1 MIKENILENGLK
13 IISYQKKSNPL
24 VSIQLYIRIGTAQEK
39 DNESGFAHL
48 TEHLVFKSTKK
59 YPNNKI
65 METAAWLGGNINA
78 YTEYDSTCFYI
89 TLPSNQLEK
98 GMEIISEL
106 GINANFSNEEFYN
119 EKQIVI
125 QEKNQYDDDPEDSF
139 VETIAKTYFQKN
151 RYGKP
156 ILGETKSL
164 NSAKPE
170 ELRKFYKKY
179 YRPNNAFLLVSGDFE
194 EDKLLQTVKKYF
206 GDWKQ
211 KKVVKIPYYQD
222 SWKSGFHFI
231 KKNIEDD
238 YLAFVFPELSGRDFA
253 SYPLS
258 AALNIFAGGKK
269 SRLYKRLFIKEQL
282 IDGIKIHS
290 LAGINNGI
298 SIIIIIPKNGADL
311 EKIIDIFNEELQKI
325 RQYGFSLE
333 ELSDYKKVQIFNFR
347 YSSEFVE
354 AIAMSIGMEEVLSTY
369 KNYEKYPEFI
379 SAITLEN
386 IKASV
391 SKYLSQEKLFIY
403 QMGKRKL
410 NYKPKKNILATT
422 KILPK
427 KIWETQ
433 ISSGTK
439 IVFKKSENSETVGI
453 VLSLP
458 ISQFNETKE
467 NLGINSTTLTMLMY
481 GNEKRNYEQFL
492 NYSRENGIAISVSS
506 RTDASM
512 IKIKCFKEDIH
523 KAITLLADMIFT
535 PVFPKQH
542 FENIKN
548 THLSLF
554 KKIKNYPQYYALKL
568 WREFFFG
575 KNSNL
580 IASEGTSTT
589 IKNLSLKKIKEW
601 YKKHYIPQ
609 NMNIAVVGDFDF
621 NQVYS
626 YLEELFNPIK
636 HFEYKLNRRI
646 IEERPK
652 KNYKEKVINLT
663 QAYIN
668 MGGKS
673 VTLND
678 KNHTAFSVL
687 SQILGG
693 NADPILFK
701 EIREKRSWA
710 YSVDFDFVKTDLT
723 GYFLINAIVEK
734 KYYKQTIEVI
744 KEILTRKIDE
754 NLISYYLPK
763 IKTYIKGQRILDE
776 ESVLSQAISLSYIL
790 SINKDYT
797 YYRNWEK
804 RLEAVTVESIL
815 EVANRYFI
823 EENLFTY
830 ILR

>member
-106 GINANFSNEEFYN
+106 GINANFSDEEFYN

-139 VETIAKTYFQKN
+139 VETIAKTYFKKN

-179 YRPNNAFLLVSGDFE
+179 YRPNNAFLLISGDFE

-325 RQYGFSLE
+325 RQYGFALE
-333 ELSDYKKVQIFNFR
+333 
-347 YSSEFVE
+347 
-354 AIAMSIGMEEVLSTY
+354 
-369 KNYEKYPEFI
+369 P
-379 SAITLEN
+379 
-386 IKASV
+386 
-391 SKYLSQEKLFIY
+391 
-403 QMGKRKL
+403 
-410 NYKPKKNILATT
+410 
-422 KILPK
+422 
-427 KIWETQ
+427 
-433 ISSGTK
+433 
-439 IVFKKSENSETVGI
+439 
-453 VLSLP
+453 LP
-458 ISQFNETKE
+458 I
-467 NLGINSTTLTMLMY
+467 Y
-481 GNEKRNYEQFL
+481 
-492 NYSRENGIAISVSS
+492 
-506 RTDASM
+506 
-512 IKIKCFKEDIH
+512 
-523 KAITLLADMIFT
+523 
-535 PVFPKQH
+535 
-542 FENIKN
+542 
-548 THLSLF
+548 
-554 KKIKNYPQYYALKL
+554 
-568 WREFFFG
+568 
-575 KNSNL
+575 
-580 IASEGTSTT
+580 
-589 IKNLSLKKIKEW
+589 
-601 YKKHYIPQ
+601 
-609 NMNIAVVGDFDF
+609 
-621 NQVYS
+621 NQC
-626 YLEELFNPIK
+626 
-636 HFEYKLNRRI
+636 
-646 IEERPK
+646 
-652 KNYKEKVINLT
+652 
-663 QAYIN
+663 
-668 MGGKS
+668 
-673 VTLND
+673 
-678 KNHTAFSVL
+678 
-687 SQILGG
+687 
-693 NADPILFK
+693 
-701 EIREKRSWA
+701 
-710 YSVDFDFVKTDLT
+710 
-723 GYFLINAIVEK
+723 
-734 KYYKQTIEVI
+734 
-744 KEILTRKIDE
+744 
-754 NLISYYLPK
+754 
-763 IKTYIKGQRILDE
+763 
-776 ESVLSQAISLSYIL
+776 
-790 SINKDYT
+790 
-797 YYRNWEK
+797 
-804 RLEAVTVESIL
+804 
-815 EVANRYFI
+815 
-823 EENLFTY
+823 
-830 ILR
+830 